1 MVTQSHRLKRLDILV
16 LAIGLAL
23 FLALTCYQLDLPGP
37 HYDEAIEVLPAMQIL
52 LGQPVETFRGA
63 GLHVGETL
71 LPIMVMDYIGAMNT
85 YLVLPFF
92 ASFLYRFCSLARC
105 LFFCSP
111 YFSFA
116 YEVK

>member
-1 MVTQSHRLKRLDILV
+1 M
-16 LAIGLAL
+16 L

-37 HYDEAIEVLPAMQIL
+37 HYDEAIEVLPAMQML

-63 GLHVGETL
+63 GLHVGETV

-92 ASFLYRFCSLARC
+92 AIRWASTSSPCGSC
-105 LFFCSP
+105 P
-111 YFSFA
+111 YFSPTITLILTYFVA
-116 YEVK
+116 RELFGAPGRVPLPI